1 MGCLCSGPL
10 LAIIFCIT
18 LGRRILSSVFLFLV
32 FIYLLIHL
40 FLAVLG
46 LFFAVCWL
54 SLVVVSR
61 SFSIVMLHRL
71 LMLRST
77 ISRVHGLSSCSLWA
91 QPVTHRL

>member
-1 MGCLCSGPL
+1 MSVFWPSTGNNFLHN
-10 LAIIFCIT
+10 

-40 FLAVLG
+40 FLDVLG
-46 LFFAVCWL
+46 LFFFFAACRL

-61 SFSIVMLHRL
+61 IFSIVMLHRL
-71 LMLRST
+71 LMLQST
-77 ISRVHGLSSCSLWA
+77 SSRVHGLSSCSLWA